1 MEFQLRGG
9 LTFGVENSDE
19 KEKKEVDINQD
30 IYGIIDDYVK
40 EYEMNEDQKQVMIN
54 FAADI
59 LDTVDEEFNTKL
71 CASWGEFLER
81 KY

>member
-1 MEFQLRGG
+1 
-9 LTFGVENSDE
+9 
-19 KEKKEVDINQD
+19 
-30 IYGIIDDYVK
+30 
-40 EYEMNEDQKQVMIN
+40 MNEEQKQGMIN

-59 LDTVDEEFNTKL
+59 LDTVDQEFNTKL

>member
-9 LTFGVENSDE
+9 LTFGVENHDE

-30 IYGIIDDYVK
+30 IYDIIN
-40 EYEMNEDQKQVMIN
+40 EYAEEYKMNEEQKQGMIN

-59 LDTVDEEFNTKL
+59 LDTVDKEFNTKL